1 VIVTHKLKEVME
13 IADRVTVLKQ
23 GRLSTVAERG
33 SFDERTLALAM
44 TGREIEDLPPRHAQ
58 SEDEGALLSVRGLTV
73 HAGDRLHAVHELSFA
88 VQPAEIVGVAG
99 VEGNGQREL
108 VDALA
113 GVVKVDSGNILLAGA
128 DITGLPPRRRHAAGL
143 SVIPE
148 DRQGW
153 GLVLDMTLAENLALA
168 AIPAG
173 HYSKHWLLRGKA
185 IRDEARALL
194 EEYDVRPADPE
205 LRALSLSGGNQQK
218 VVLAREM
225 ARNPKVLV
233 AANPTHGLDVGAAE
247 YVHRRLLGVREQGNA
262 IVLVS
267 HDLDEL
273 LKLSDRV
280 IVLFR
285 GRIEYEAGIREV
297 SMEDLSMAMAGTL
310 QRAVS

>member
-1 VIVTHKLKEVME
+1 
-13 IADRVTVLKQ
+13 
-23 GRLSTVAERG
+23 
-33 SFDERTLALAM
+33 
-44 TGREIEDLPPRHAQ
+44 
-58 SEDEGALLSVRGLTV
+58 
-73 HAGDRLHAVHELSFA
+73 
-88 VQPAEIVGVAG
+88 
-99 VEGNGQREL
+99 
-108 VDALA
+108 
-113 GVVKVDSGNILLAGA
+113 
-128 DITGLPPRRRHAAGL
+128 
-143 SVIPE
+143 
-148 DRQGW
+148 
-153 GLVLDMTLAENLALA
+153 VLDMTLEENLALA

-173 HYSKHWLLRGKA
+173 HYSKHWLLRRKA